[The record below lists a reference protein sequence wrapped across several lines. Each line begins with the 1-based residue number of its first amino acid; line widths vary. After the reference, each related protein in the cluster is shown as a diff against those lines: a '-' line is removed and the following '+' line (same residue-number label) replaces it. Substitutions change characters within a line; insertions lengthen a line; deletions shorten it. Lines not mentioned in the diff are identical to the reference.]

1 MEIRVT
7 GGAPPNGYLVVMQ
20 SEGVHMKY
28 LIALTLFACLGCGD
42 TLGPDCSQS
51 SPCRLTIESNTSWSG
66 SLGGTSNTQSYDG
79 SGNGWI
85 EYWGQVCY
93 TLQMQTDVGYLRATF
108 QETSTGHA
116 ETTAAFGV
124 ISGCN

>member
-1 MEIRVT
+1 
-7 GGAPPNGYLVVMQ
+7 MQ

-28 LIALTLFACLGCGD
+28 LIALALVACLGCGD
-42 TLGPDCSQS
+42 ALGPDCSQS

-66 SLGGTSNTQSYDG
+66 SLGGTSNSQSYDG
-79 SGNGWI
+79 SGDGWI